1 MQPTGNHFDLDAA
14 AVAARNGWIADSEA
28 SEFYSL
34 LFDRSDT
41 SHWKDNLAASAQAAF
56 ASTADRATEMVWF
69 EPFLN
74 MVTDVCWQARERGLG
89 AHEPQRVR
97 RHGSVEQPRLLYLA
111 TALIELQLYRFDF
124 NYDGIFEVLSRAD
137 DAPLQVGPYD
147 LNGIY
152 LTFAQL
158 SAGKRIVPSELFSS
172 IGLDP
177 ESPTN
182 LSRHLDRVPVK
193 LRHLLLHGLWLFPFR
208 FYGVEM
214 LILAESLV
222 KSDPKDGN
230 AYYRMGE
237 AYRRI
242 AAATQWDFETGPSAT
257 HAPELEQT
265 LSADPTLLEDQNYC
279 YRRAV
284 ESLDMAIRVLD
295 PQQLARHEEYKNYR
309 LLVSTEWQV
318 QTAIRSAVERQVA
331 SVDEKVQAL
340 SRQLESESNQLV
352 WKSVEVLSLFAA
364 LMGLLITNI
373 SVLGIDGISTLERVG
388 LIGLMALIMVGF
400 FLLVRNTVFRVR
412 EGREG
417 PKEVR
422 TKPQKFSLRR
432 PRKTAELQE
441 RISGLERDI
450 EQMRNTNYQL
460 APFLDSVSGEQ
471 RRTGAQLHDG
481 YRERTT

>member
-1 MQPTGNHFDLDAA
+1 MEPTGNSFDVDA
-14 AVAARNGWIADSEA
+14 AVAAAKTGWITDSDREAFYDIVFDQADAAQWKSNLVEVAEA
-28 SEFYSL
+28 TFAE
-34 LFDRSDT
+34 
-41 SHWKDNLAASAQAAF
+41 AADAIE
-56 ASTADRATEMVWF
+56 DMLWF

-74 MVTDVCWQARERGLG
+74 MVTDVSWKAREQGLG
-89 AHEPQRVR
+89 VHEPDRVR
-97 RHGSVEQPRLLYLA
+97 RHGSVMQSRLQYLA
-111 TALIELQLYRFDF
+111 SALIELQLYRFDF

-137 DAPLQVGPYD
+137 DAPLQIGPYD

-158 SAGKRIVPSELFSS
+158 SAGRRVVPEELFAS

-177 ESPTN
+177 DSPTN
-182 LSRHLDRVPVK
+182 LSRKLDRVPVK

-208 FYGVEM
+208 FYGIEM

-242 AAATQWDFETGPSAT
+242 ASAT
-257 HAPELEQT
+257 KWDVDTESLAVQSLELEQT
-265 LSADPTLLEDQNYC
+265 LNSDPALLEDQNYC

-295 PQQLARHEEYKNYR
+295 PTQLARHEEYKNYR

-318 QTAIRSAVERQVA
+318 QTAIRGAVERQVA
-331 SVDEKVQAL
+331 TVDAKVQEL
-340 SRQLESESNQLV
+340 SRQLEEESNQLV

-364 LMGLLITNI
+364 LMGLLVTNI
-373 SVLGIDGISTLERVG
+373 SVLGISGVSTTER
-388 LIGLMALIMVGF
+388 IGLVAFMAVIMISF

-412 EGREG
+412 DDRTGHREIQ
-417 PKEVR
+417 
-422 TKPQKFSLRR
+422 TKPQRFMLRR
-432 PRKTAELQE
+432 PRKTERLQGQIAELQREVE
-441 RISGLERDI
+441 RIRH
-450 EQMRNTNYQL
+450 TNYQF
-460 APFLDSVSGEQ
+460 APLLGGTAEARQHTERKTDVIDSAGE
-471 RRTGAQLHDG
+471 A
-481 YRERTT
+481 

>member
-1 MQPTGNHFDLDAA
+1 MQSTGNHLDLDRVVAA
-14 AVAARNGWIADSEA
+14 ARKGWIADSEV
-28 SEFYSL
+28 SEFYTL
-34 LFDRSDT
+34 LFDCSDER
-41 SHWKDNLAASAQAAF
+41 HWKDFLAKAAQAAF
-56 ASTADRATEMVWF
+56 ETTAESTSETVWF

-74 MVTDVCWQARERGLG
+74 MVTDVCWQAREKGLG
-89 AHEPQRVR
+89 THEPQRVR

-124 NYDGIFEVLSRAD
+124 NYDGIFDVLGRAD
-137 DAPLQVGPYD
+137 DVPLQVGPYD

-158 SAGKRIVPSELFSS
+158 SAGKRVAPADLFSS
-172 IGLDP
+172 IGLEP

-242 AAATQWDFETGPSAT
+242 AAATQWDVEAQSSAPQAFEF
-257 HAPELEQT
+257 EQT
-265 LSADPTLLEDQNYC
+265 LVADPALLEDQNYC

-309 LLVSTEWQV
+309 LLVSTEWQL

-331 SVDEKVQAL
+331 GVDERVQAL

-373 SVLGIDGISTLERVG
+373 SVLGIESISTLERIG
-388 LIGLMALIMVGF
+388 LICLMALIMVGF

-412 EGREG
+412 EDREG

-422 TKPQKFSLRR
+422 TKAQKFTLRR
-432 PRKTAELQE
+432 RRKTDVLQARINELENEIE
-441 RISGLERDI
+441 R
-450 EQMRNTNYQL
+450 MRNTNYQL
-460 APFLDSVSGEQ
+460 APFLGSASGNQ
-471 RRTGAQLHDG
+471 RSGRQI
-481 YRERTT
+481 RERNSERTT

>member
-177 ESPTN
+177 VSYTHLTLPT
-182 LSRHLDRVPVK
+182 
-193 LRHLLLHGLWLFPFR
+193 
-208 FYGVEM
+208 
-214 LILAESLV
+214 I
-222 KSDPKDGN
+222 
-230 AYYRMGE
+230 
-237 AYRRI
+237 
-242 AAATQWDFETGPSAT
+242 
-257 HAPELEQT
+257 
-265 LSADPTLLEDQNYC
+265 C
-279 YRRAV
+279 
-284 ESLDMAIRVLD
+284 
-295 PQQLARHEEYKNYR
+295 
-309 LLVSTEWQV
+309 
-318 QTAIRSAVERQVA
+318 
-331 SVDEKVQAL
+331 SV
-340 SRQLESESNQLV
+340 
-352 WKSVEVLSLFAA
+352 
-364 LMGLLITNI
+364 
-373 SVLGIDGISTLERVG
+373 
-388 LIGLMALIMVGF
+388 
-400 FLLVRNTVFRVR
+400 
-412 EGREG
+412 
-417 PKEVR
+417 
-422 TKPQKFSLRR
+422 
-432 PRKTAELQE
+432 
-441 RISGLERDI
+441 
-450 EQMRNTNYQL
+450 
-460 APFLDSVSGEQ
+460 
-471 RRTGAQLHDG
+471 
-481 YRERTT
+481 

>member
-1 MQPTGNHFDLDAA
+1 MQPTGNFFDLDV
-14 AVAARNGWIADSEA
+14 AVAAARNGWVVDSA
-28 SEFYSL
+28 TSGLYTL
-34 LFDRSDT
+34 LFDHPDR
-41 SHWKDNLAASAQAAF
+41 HRWKDNLAATAQETFAQTEKTTSAV
-56 ASTADRATEMVWF
+56 DWF
-69 EPFLN
+69 EPLLN
-74 MVTDVCWQARERGLG
+74 MVTDVCWKARENGLG
-89 AHEPQRVR
+89 THEPERVR

-137 DAPLQVGPYD
+137 DAPLQVGSYD

-152 LTFAQL
+152 LMFAQL
-158 SAGKRIVPSELFSS
+158 SAGKRIVPAELFSS

-182 LSRHLDRVPVK
+182 LSRHLDRVPAK

-242 AAATQWDFETGPSAT
+242 AAATQWDFEPGPSAT
-257 HAPELEQT
+257 QALEFEQT

-318 QTAIRSAVERQVA
+318 QTAIRGAVEHQVA
-331 SVDEKVQAL
+331 AVDKKVQAL

-373 SVLGIDGISTLERVG
+373 SVLGIDGISTLERFG
-388 LIGLMALIMVGF
+388 LIGLMALIMAGF

-412 EGREG
+412 DGRE
-417 PKEVR
+417 EVR
-422 TKPQKFSLRR
+422 TKAQKFALRR
-432 PRKTAELQE
+432 PRKTAMLQA
-441 RISGLERDI
+441 RITELEREI
-450 EQMRNTNYQL
+450 AQMRNTNYQL
-460 APFLDSVSGEQ
+460 APFLDSASEEH
-471 RRTGAQLHDG
+471 RRAGAQIRDG
-481 YRERTT
+481 YDEGTT